1 MHVAVEIVQAFE
13 PGCRARQLLDPA
25 QLPAVRDRAI
35 ESVVKALFQRLGLRF
50 HEESQV
56 GGEELLDDVR
66 VIWLGCCESSKDC
79 SLVAQHL

>member
-1 MHVAVEIVQAFE
+1 
-13 PGCRARQLLDPA
+13 
-25 QLPAVRDRAI
+25 
-35 ESVVKALFQRLGLRF
+35 VVKALFQRLGLRF

-56 GGEELLDDVR
+56 GGEELLDDVW